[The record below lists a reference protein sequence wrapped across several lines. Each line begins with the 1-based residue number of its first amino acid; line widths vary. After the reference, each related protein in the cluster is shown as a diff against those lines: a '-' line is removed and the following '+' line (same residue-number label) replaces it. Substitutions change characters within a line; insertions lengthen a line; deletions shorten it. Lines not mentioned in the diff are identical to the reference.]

1 MLVAAKLNR
10 LEYTTLQD
18 QVLALLHRLNASP
31 GIKDRSMPQLA
42 RNSILF
48 VGLPEP
54 KRPLGVSQAVQ
65 NGAHGWQ
72 EVVEE
77 SRGEMVVRD
86 AYGMVKY

>member
-1 MLVAAKLNR
+1 
-10 LEYTTLQD
+10 
-18 QVLALLHRLNASP
+18 
-31 GIKDRSMPQLA
+31 MPQLA